1 MKMKQTASDK
11 SVSIV
16 FYGFIT
22 LFSIICLIPFILV
35 VASSFTSEDAI
46 LRYGYNL
53 WPREFSL
60 EAYKLMFSTPKM
72 LYAYGVTI
80 FVTVVG
86 TALSM
91 LVSSAC
97 AYSLSV
103 KSFYYRNI
111 ITFFIY
117 FTMLFSGGLVPTYLW
132 LVKYLKLTD
141 SLWVLIL
148 PSLVNPWNV
157 LLLRNFFA
165 GIPESLAESAKIDGA
180 NDLVILFKIIL
191 PISLPGLATVGL
203 FYALAYWNEWYKAM
217 LYLRT
222 EWKYP
227 LQYIIMQI
235 TRNIRFAEE
244 LASMGGTVTENPPAY
259 SSQMTTAVITIG
271 PIIFLYPFLQKYFV
285 TGLTVGSVKG

>member
-1 MKMKQTASDK
+1 MKQTASDK

-22 LFSIICLIPFILV
+22 LFSIICLVPFILV

-46 LRYGYNL
+46 LRYGYNM

-132 LVKYLKLTD
+132 IVKYLKLTD

-259 SSQMTTAVITIG
+259 SSQMATAVITIG

>member
-1 MKMKQTASDK
+1 
-11 SVSIV
+11 
-16 FYGFIT
+16 
-22 LFSIICLIPFILV
+22 
-35 VASSFTSEDAI
+35 
-46 LRYGYNL
+46 
-53 WPREFSL
+53 
-60 EAYKLMFSTPKM
+60 M

-259 SSQMTTAVITIG
+259 SSQMATAVITIG

>member
-80 FVTVVG
+80 LVG

-259 SSQMTTAVITIG
+259 SSQMATAVITIG

>member
-86 TALSM
+86 TALSV

-259 SSQMTTAVITIG
+259 SSQMATAVITIG

>member
-35 VASSFTSEDAI
+35 VASSFTSEDSI

-259 SSQMTTAVITIG
+259 SSQMATAVITIG

>member
-22 LFSIICLIPFILV
+22 LFSIICLVPFILV

-46 LRYGYNL
+46 LRYGYNM

-132 LVKYLKLTD
+132 IVKYLKLTD

-165 GIPESLAESAKIDGA
+165 GIPESLSESAKIDGA

-259 SSQMTTAVITIG
+259 SSQMATAVITIG

>member
-180 NDLVILFKIIL
+180 NDLVILFKITL

-259 SSQMTTAVITIG
+259 SSQMATAVITIG

>member
-35 VASSFTSEDAI
+35 VASSFTSEGAI

-259 SSQMTTAVITIG
+259 SSQMATAVITIG

>member
-22 LFSIICLIPFILV
+22 LFSIICLVPFILV

-46 LRYGYNL
+46 LRYGYNM

-132 LVKYLKLTD
+132 IVKYLTLTD

-259 SSQMTTAVITIG
+259 SSQMATAVITIG

>member
-91 LVSSAC
+91 LVSLAC

-180 NDLVILFKIIL
+180 NDLVILFKITL

-259 SSQMTTAVITIG
+259 SSQMATAVITIG

>member
-35 VASSFTSEDAI
+35 VASSFTSEDSI

-141 SLWVLIL
+141 SIWVLIL

-259 SSQMTTAVITIG
+259 SSQMATAVITIG

>member
-259 SSQMTTAVITIG
+259 SSQMATAVITIG

>member
-180 NDLVILFKIIL
+180 NDLVILIKIIL

-259 SSQMTTAVITIG
+259 SSQMATAVITIG

>member
-1 MKMKQTASDK
+1 M
-11 SVSIV
+11 
-16 FYGFIT
+16 
-22 LFSIICLIPFILV
+22 
-35 VASSFTSEDAI
+35 
-46 LRYGYNL
+46 
-53 WPREFSL
+53 
-60 EAYKLMFSTPKM
+60 
-72 LYAYGVTI
+72 
-80 FVTVVG
+80 
-86 TALSM
+86 
-91 LVSSAC
+91 
-97 AYSLSV
+97 
-103 KSFYYRNI
+103 
-111 ITFFIY
+111 
-117 FTMLFSGGLVPTYLW
+117 
-132 LVKYLKLTD
+132 
-141 SLWVLIL
+141 IL

-259 SSQMTTAVITIG
+259 SSQMATAVITIG

>member
-1 MKMKQTASDK
+1 M
-11 SVSIV
+11 
-16 FYGFIT
+16 
-22 LFSIICLIPFILV
+22 
-35 VASSFTSEDAI
+35 
-46 LRYGYNL
+46 
-53 WPREFSL
+53 
-60 EAYKLMFSTPKM
+60 
-72 LYAYGVTI
+72 
-80 FVTVVG
+80 
-86 TALSM
+86 
-91 LVSSAC
+91 
-97 AYSLSV
+97 
-103 KSFYYRNI
+103 
-111 ITFFIY
+111 
-117 FTMLFSGGLVPTYLW
+117 
-132 LVKYLKLTD
+132 
-141 SLWVLIL
+141 
-148 PSLVNPWNV
+148 
-157 LLLRNFFA
+157 LRNFFA

-259 SSQMTTAVITIG
+259 SSQMATAVITIG